1 MTMTDDD
8 DTLEAM
14 FGAAREARPEPS
26 ETLVARITA
35 DAARERAA
43 RAPGSARHPPK
54 GWREALGF
62 GGWPAVIG
70 LATAGVAGVWIG
82 VADPAGLVSGQFG
95 IGAYAELDPE
105 DAGFGYSELAWGL
118 E

>member
-1 MTMTDDD
+1 MTDDD
-8 DTLEAM
+8 DTLKAM
-14 FGAAREARPEPS
+14 FGAARKAPPDPS
-26 ETLVARITA
+26 EALLARITA
-35 DAARERAA
+35 DAAREHAA
-43 RAPGSARHPPK
+43 RARRVPARHPPK

-118 E
+118 K